1 MSLTQEEGFIQIIS
15 QAKQEL
21 KKVTVIAI
29 SAYAHHKYNKK
40 REKNAKKKK
49 NELTVSKHH
58 RIITISAYINCD
70 AINKEI
76 L

>member
-1 MSLTQEEGFIQIIS
+1 MSLAQEEGFIQIIS

-40 REKNAKKKK
+40 KKEKNAK
-49 NELTVSKHH
+49 
-58 RIITISAYINCD
+58 
-70 AINKEI
+70 
-76 L
+76 

>member
-1 MSLTQEEGFIQIIS
+1 MSLAQEEGFIQIIS

-40 REKNAKKKK
+40 RKKRKIKKK
-49 NELTVSKHH
+49 LTYRKQTPQDYHN
-58 RIITISAYINCD
+58 ICIY
-70 AINKEI
+70 K